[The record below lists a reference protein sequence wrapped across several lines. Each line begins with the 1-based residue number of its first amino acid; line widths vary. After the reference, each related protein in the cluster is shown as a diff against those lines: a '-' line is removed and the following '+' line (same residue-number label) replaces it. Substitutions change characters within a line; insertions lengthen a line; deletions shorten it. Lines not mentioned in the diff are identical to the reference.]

1 MDEFAQL
8 DYVNRCAVVS
18 LVTAFVVNTVI
29 LIVIMQARNAPN
41 TAAPVHCVCTYPKGR
56 SEAPRTVHAPVKHT
70 ETTAGSAADQKM
82 AEVESMQS
90 ITVDEL
96 RDLVT
101 SNTNDKYDRE
111 SSTTEKTRGRKS
123 FMRG

>member
-1 MDEFAQL
+1 
-8 DYVNRCAVVS
+8 
-18 LVTAFVVNTVI
+18 
-29 LIVIMQARNAPN
+29 
-41 TAAPVHCVCTYPKGR
+41 
-56 SEAPRTVHAPVKHT
+56 
-70 ETTAGSAADQKM
+70 M
-82 AEVESMQS
+82 AEVKSMQS